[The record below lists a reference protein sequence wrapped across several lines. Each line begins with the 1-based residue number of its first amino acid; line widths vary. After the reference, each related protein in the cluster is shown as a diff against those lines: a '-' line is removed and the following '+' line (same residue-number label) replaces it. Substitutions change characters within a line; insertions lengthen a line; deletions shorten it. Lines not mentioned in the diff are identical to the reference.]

1 MPFGPTEGLQR
12 DWKVKQDLAGK
23 GNNCYHFYADA
34 NPPHVHTK
42 TTNNSVDLSDLMS
55 GQAKKEAKFQGHK
68 SLPQVTQEPKYPWP
82 TGTVLEAQAEASS
95 NGLLP
100 LGDSINTSSEVAK
113 ASYQIKK

>member
-1 MPFGPTEGLQR
+1 MDIPDYKWTKYKSKLFALFLNNEPTVVVKGKQETTMPFGPTEGLQR

-68 SLPQVTQEPKYPWP
+68 SLP
-82 TGTVLEAQAEASS
+82 
-95 NGLLP
+95 
-100 LGDSINTSSEVAK
+100 
-113 ASYQIKK
+113 